1 MMRPWS
7 PRRASLAGLL
17 MSTAVLSAMSV
28 ASIRSAPAWTAIP
41 LERPLV
47 VRAYRSL
54 NGMVDYPKEG
64 FQPAMAGFVEYI
76 DPASGQPA
84 WWLDSGPGGSLPD
97 FDDDTAFTGRD
108 AMVFEKKAVL
118 GIWFQ
123 SVRIRSWDVTVF
135 DAQTGHAATSVRHEP
150 ALASA
155 LRAAPPQELPPPS
168 WSASPWSILDL
179 LGIVCAG
186 VCCWSMAGA
195 ARRRARRSPASA
207 ACESCGYDLAGLLKP
222 VCPECGNGVIPDA

>member
-7 PRRASLAGLL
+7 PRRASLAGLVV
-17 MSTAVLSAMSV
+17 STAVLIALSL

-54 NGMVDYPKEG
+54 NGMADYPKEG
-64 FQPAMAGFVEYI
+64 FQPAMARLVEYI

-108 AMVFEKKAVL
+108 AMVFEKKAGV
-118 GIWFQ
+118 GIWFK
-123 SVRIRSWDVTVF
+123 SVCIRSWDVTVF
-135 DAQTGHAATSVRHEP
+135 DSQTGRTAIGLRYEP
-150 ALASA
+150 ELASA
-155 LRAAPPQELPPPS
+155 PRAAPPQELPRPS
-168 WSASPWSILDL
+168 WSVSPWSVLDL
-179 LGIVCAG
+179 LGLACVG
-186 VCCWSMAGA
+186 VGCWSMVGA
-195 ARRRARRSPASA
+195 VRRISRRTSLPV
-207 ACESCGYDLAGLLKP
+207 ACASCGYNLAGLFER
-222 VCPECGNGVIPDA
+222 VYPERGSGVGPNA